1 MKSYMKTN
9 DAVDFFTT
17 QITDKVAINF
27 KQQTQPTEHT
37 KLSGAWN
44 TVGYEVRELTRWLNI
59 QYDNLDISVTYFHR
73 NYYIFSTINSVEK
86 FMTVDDIDDMY
97 IEVMSLLD
105 NLDDDTYNDFVTR
118 L

>member
-37 KLSGAWN
+37 KLSDAWN

-59 QYDNLDISVTYFHR
+59 QHDNLDISVTYFHR
-73 NYYIFSTINSVEK
+73 NYYIFSNINGVEK

-105 NLDDDTYNDFVTR
+105 NLDDDIYNEFVTKR
-118 L
+118 